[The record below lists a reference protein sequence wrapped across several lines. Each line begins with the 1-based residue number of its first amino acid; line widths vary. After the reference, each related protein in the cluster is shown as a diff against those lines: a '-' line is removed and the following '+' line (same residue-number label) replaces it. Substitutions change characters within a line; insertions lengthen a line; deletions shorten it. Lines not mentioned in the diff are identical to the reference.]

1 MENSWYC
8 RLDRL
13 YMSRLDALQLSREG
27 DPGRVYMPVCSMVVC
42 IMWVCTI
49 WVCTILVCTIW
60 VCTIPISRVVG
71 IAGYK
76 GGTQG
81 YLNREEIYIINIYIK
96 VFLTNTRE
104 IIVKR

>member
-1 MENSWYC
+1 MGWRGNPWESSWYC

-27 DPGRVYMPVCSMVVC
+27 DPGRVYMPVCSIVVC
-42 IMWVCTI
+42 IMW
-49 WVCTILVCTIW
+49 VCTIW

-81 YLNREEIYIINIYIK
+81 YLNREEINILKIFILRF
-96 VFLTNTRE
+96 FLPIQE
-104 IIVKR
+104 KSL